1 MENASKALLIAGAVL
16 IVIVLISIGV
26 LLINRTRG
34 TINSAGDVS
43 DQMAQSTQEGAN
55 TISNLSTQLFQHN
68 GFASEDE

>member
-43 DQMAQSTQEGAN
+43 DQMAQSTQEGVN